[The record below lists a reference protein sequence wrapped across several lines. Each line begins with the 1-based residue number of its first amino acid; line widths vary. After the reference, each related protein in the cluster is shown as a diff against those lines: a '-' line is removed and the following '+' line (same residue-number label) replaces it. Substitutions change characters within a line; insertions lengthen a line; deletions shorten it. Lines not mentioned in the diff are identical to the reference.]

1 MLAVSGQLDPTPG
14 GPHPFPPVYQWSY
27 SQHRQFFAVYDHNK
41 RSVYLM
47 QQRLRKNPILEVFD
61 PADANAS
68 TPLRGS
74 SVTALQALSEMNSEF
89 IHTQADQFAVRVG
102 MAYSDTPGRIQFA
115 YKLALGRPATPA
127 EVQEGSAYLAK
138 AKAALKDGLPAE
150 RQSRAALASFLHVLL
165 SSDEFFFVD

>member
-1 MLAVSGQLDPTPG
+1 
-14 GPHPFPPVYQWSY
+14 
-27 SQHRQFFAVYDHNK
+27 
-41 RSVYLM
+41 
-47 QQRLRKNPILEVFD
+47 KNPILEVFD

-115 YKLALGRPATPA
+115 YKLALGRPATPP
-127 EVQEGSAYLAK
+127 EVREGSDYLVK
-138 AKAALKDGLPAE
+138 AKAALKDALPPE
-150 RQSRAALASFLHVLL
+150 GQSRGALPGLLAVLVQGA
-165 SSDEFFFVD
+165 D